1 MATDRDL
8 LVSIARGSD
17 AAAREL
23 WSRHAERLR
32 AFLLALVPGGPV
44 DADDVVQQTFCRILE
59 TGVSSL
65 RDVEDGAAWL
75 FQVARNIAFN
85 ERRGGKRERERRER
99 FGRRVG
105 ARSGGDGPGAAGGA
119 ASGPRETYN
128 GSAHDAA
135 LHAALRSLMPDMRD
149 VVLLKHVGGL
159 TFEQIALATQTNR
172 NTAASRYRAAIGLLE
187 RALREQD
194 SRSVVVGE
202 PDSAE
207 PAASRI
213 ATEVSRG

>member
-23 WSRHAERLR
+23 WARHAGRLR
-32 AFLLALVPGGPV
+32 AFLLALAPGGPV

-59 TGVSSL
+59 TSVARL

-85 ERRGGKRERERRER
+85 ERRAGKRERERLGKRSR
-99 FGRRVG
+99 SRG
-105 ARSGGDGPGAAGGA
+105 AGDSAPGGA
-119 ASGPRETYN
+119 IAGSRDTYDAT
-128 GSAHDAA
+128 AHDAA

-172 NTAASRYRAAIGLLE
+172 NTAASRYRAAMGLLE
-187 RALREQD
+187 RALRKQAAPE
-194 SRSVVVGE
+194 STTIAV
-202 PDSAE
+202 A
-207 PAASRI
+207 PASDRRGATP
-213 ATEVSRG
+213 ATEVSHG

>member
-23 WSRHAERLR
+23 WSRHAGRLR
-32 AFLLALVPGGPV
+32 AFLRALVPGGPV

-59 TGVSSL
+59 TSVSRL

-85 ERRGGKRERERRER
+85 ERRGGKRERERRAR
-99 FGRRVG
+99 FGKRLGSRIGTIDAGTG
-105 ARSGGDGPGAAGGA
+105 AGS
-119 ASGPRETYN
+119 RETYD
-128 GSAHDAA
+128 GRAHDAA
-135 LHAALRSLMPDMRD
+135 LHAALRTLMPDMRD

-187 RALREQD
+187 RALRDQESGD
-194 SRSVVVGE
+194 GSASA
-202 PDSAE
+202 PDMAE
-207 PAASRI
+207 AAASRI